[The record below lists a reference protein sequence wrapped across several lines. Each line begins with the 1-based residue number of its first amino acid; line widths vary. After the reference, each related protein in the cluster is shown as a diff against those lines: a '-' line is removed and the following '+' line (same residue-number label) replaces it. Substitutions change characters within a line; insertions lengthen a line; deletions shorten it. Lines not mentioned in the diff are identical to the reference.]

1 MDTELKRITRSNFF
15 PFIIIFLLFWNT
27 NGTTTNNPLELLAK
41 LQKTVYM
48 FNYMLTL
55 FVLFSSF
62 HYVLNTYKHP

>member
-27 NGTTTNNPLELLAK
+27 NGTTTNNPLKLLAK

-48 FNYMLTL
+48 FNYNVDPIKLTFL
-55 FVLFSSF
+55 
-62 HYVLNTYKHP
+62 YQYKF